1 MALLTPSEIA
11 WLKGEKQVSKGYARF
26 LRHSIHRKLAILAD
40 VELPL
45 LSLSGFSVSIGTNV
59 SVSSSALVAQPGR
72 VERSVNREMRE
83 KSPRWD
89 TRRITTLSDPGLGF
103 TKPFKMLGRV
113 SKSHLGPME
122 TLRASP
128 HGY

>member
-89 TRRITTLSDPGLGF
+89 TRRITTLSDPR
-103 TKPFKMLGRV
+103 PRV
-113 SKSHLGPME
+113 YE
-122 TLRASP
+122 TLALP
-128 HGY
+128 G